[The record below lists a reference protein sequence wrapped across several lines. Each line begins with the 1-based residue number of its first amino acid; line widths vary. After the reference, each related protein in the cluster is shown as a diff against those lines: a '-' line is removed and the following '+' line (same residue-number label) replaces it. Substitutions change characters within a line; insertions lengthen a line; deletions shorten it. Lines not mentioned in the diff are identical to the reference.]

1 MPTAQK
7 IFEGITGQDHAVRAL
22 KTAVRSGPSH
32 AYLLAGPAGS
42 GKMATALRLAAALCC
57 EDDGCGACPSCGK
70 ALKGIHPDIAV
81 VAPAGAAIA
90 VDQVRELNRSLN
102 LRPHESRARV
112 FIITPAETM
121 RAESANAFLKSLE
134 EPPSFVFFI
143 LLAERL
149 DRVLP
154 TLVSRCQPVRFS
166 AVPAE
171 DIETLLIEKHGLT
184 PVIAQA
190 LARVSGGNLALA
202 EALASD
208 PELAARRQRYLNIGI
223 DLCRGAWEGGSR
235 QLAAEVDAVAAEAG
249 KAVEADTEEPPEGF
263 EASAGRK
270 RREQDAHR
278 RGSAARQQELLFAL
292 TVLESWLRDM
302 MVTSA
307 GAGEAVLNRDYELEL
322 ADRALPSRL
331 DSYRQALV
339 VVEATREKLGYNVD
353 SGLALQAMFDR
364 LQEVL

>member
-1 MPTAQK
+1 MPVE
-7 IFEGITGQDHAVRAL
+7 IFKEITGQDHAVRVLEA
-22 KTAVRSGPSH
+22 AVRTGPSH

-57 EDDGCGACPSCGK
+57 KDDGCGACASCEK
-70 ALKGIHPDIAV
+70 ALKGTHPDIAV
-81 VAPAGAAIA
+81 VAPAGAF
-90 VDQVRELNRSLN
+90 VTVEQVREINRSLN

-112 FIITPAETM
+112 FIIAPAEAM
-121 RAESANAFLKSLE
+121 NAESANAFLKSLE

-154 TLVSRCQPVRFS
+154 TLVSRCQPVRFGP
-166 AVPAE
+166 VPDA
-171 DIETLLIEKHGLT
+171 DIEARLIAEYGLS
-184 PVIAQA
+184 PVMAQA

-202 EALASD
+202 AALAGD
-208 PELAARRQRYLNIGI
+208 PELAARRQRYLNIAI

-235 QLAAEVDAVAAEAG
+235 QLAAEIDAVAAEIGEQA
-249 KAVEADTEEPPEGF
+249 EAAAEAPPEGF
-263 EASAGRK
+263 DTGTGKK

-278 RGSAARQQELLFAL
+278 RGSAVRRQELFFAL
-292 TVLESWLRDM
+292 GVMESWLRDM
-302 MVTSA
+302 MVTAA

-331 DSYRQALV
+331 DSYREALV
-339 VVEATREKLGYNVD
+339 AIEATRQKLGYNVD